1 MDSFTVIIV
10 LMAPSFLLIQLVL
23 QTLKC
28 CKIKTARDNSFDYD
42 EYTEENT
49 EENTQETREENNET
63 GTSELTVVV
72 EDTDNK
78 SDDELPRYNELF

>member
-1 MDSFTVIIV
+1 MDLFTVVILLI
-10 LMAPSFLLIQLVL
+10 APSFCILRIII

-28 CKIKTARDNSFDYD
+28 CKIKTARDISFDYD
-42 EYTEENT
+42 EYTDENT